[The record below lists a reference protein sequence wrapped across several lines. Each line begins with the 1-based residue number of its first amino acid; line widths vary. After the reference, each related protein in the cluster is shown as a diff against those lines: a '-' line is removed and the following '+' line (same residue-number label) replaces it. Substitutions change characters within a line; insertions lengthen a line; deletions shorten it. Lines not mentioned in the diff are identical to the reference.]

1 ASQQRAGAV
10 EVALRER
17 RSHRGA
23 GDALAIGEHA
33 AELLEFETLARRG
46 RLEGVHVA
54 GAFRAEAEVVAH
66 EQEAGAQPVDDDLVD
81 ERLGGKPGE
90 RLVEAGDTD
99 TVDAAGGERL
109 ELVPLGEDARRRL
122 AAEARREE
130 LARMGLEGEHAA

>member
-1 ASQQRAGAV
+1 EAGHAGQRVGPEPVDADDEYARKGRAGKRDGQVQGREAEVAPELSPVHDMARDAVGASQQRAGAV

-54 GAFRAEAEVVAH
+54 GAF
-66 EQEAGAQPVDDDLVD
+66 
-81 ERLGGKPGE
+81 
-90 RLVEAGDTD
+90 
-99 TVDAAGGERL
+99 
-109 ELVPLGEDARRRL
+109 
-122 AAEARREE
+122 
-130 LARMGLEGEHAA
+130 